1 MSTIFTEWQD
11 TTLEEICIP
20 GGIQTGPF
28 GSQLKASEYTENGI
42 PIIMP
47 KDLVGNQIRHSNV
60 SRISPKKA
68 DELKRHIVKK
78 GDIIFGRRG
87 EIGRCAL
94 ITSAEE
100 GWICGTGSLRVR
112 PSPTVVHSEFL
123 FHYLTMPHV
132 VSWLEANAV
141 GQTMLNLSSAI
152 LARLP
157 LTLPPL
163 SEQCKFAE
171 ILSAWD
177 EAIAKTEQLIAA
189 LQTRKKGL
197 MQRLLAGEVRFPGFD
212 GEWRKTEL
220 VEFFYPFSKTNSANE
235 DLTVLSCSTIHGIV
249 PQTVIF
255 GKRIASEDIR
265 RYKVVERGDLIYDP
279 MLLWDASI
287 GFLEVVEKGVISPAY
302 STFKFRKKSGNREYF
317 KYLLKTHYYRQHYK
331 YISQGT
337 NVRRRKAPVD
347 AFLKLTVTLPATI
360 EEQNKIVEIL
370 KASDLEIEL
379 FSKKLEA
386 LKQQKK
392 GLMQRLLTGQV
403 RVKV

>member
-1 MSTIFTEWQD
+1 MRHA
-11 TTLEEICIP
+11 
-20 GGIQTGPF
+20 PF
-28 GSQLKASEYTENGI
+28 SVC
-42 PIIMP
+42 
-47 KDLVGNQIRHSNV
+47 DLLRFH
-60 SRISPKKA
+60 
-68 DELKRHIVKK
+68 
-78 GDIIFGRRG
+78 
-87 EIGRCAL
+87 CATCSDL
-94 ITSAEE
+94 CKCKIT
-100 GWICGTGSLRVR
+100 
-112 PSPTVVHSEFL
+112 
-123 FHYLTMPHV
+123 
-132 VSWLEANAV
+132 
-141 GQTMLNLSSAI
+141 
-152 LARLP
+152 
-157 LTLPPL
+157 
-163 SEQCKFAE
+163 E
-171 ILSAWD
+171 ILSTWD
-177 EAIAKTEQLIAA
+177 EAIVKTEQLITV

-197 MQRLLAGEVRFPGFD
+197 MQRLLTGEVRFQEFN

-220 VEFFYPFSKTNSANE
+220 GEFFYPFSKKNSANE
-235 DLTVLSCSTIHGIV
+235 ELTVLSCSTIHGIV

-287 GFLEVVEKGVISPAY
+287 GFLEAVEKGVISPAY

-347 AFLKLTVTLPATI
+347 AFLKLSVTLPPTT
-360 EEQNKIVEIL
+360 EEQNKIVETL

-379 FSKKLEA
+379 FSRKLES